1 MKETVDFIEQ
11 YKKEYDVDTLEPE
24 GLIISIAYQYL
35 LNQGWDKKT
44 FWECE
49 DKNNLGIDI
58 CIRHTHSP
66 STHGAMSRW
75 LKNTFGA

>member
-1 MKETVDFIEQ
+1 MAYQIFLKETADFIEQ

-49 DKNNLGIDI
+49 DKNNLGIDLFHI
-58 CIRHTHSP
+58 AAILLYNRQ
-66 STHGAMSRW
+66 
-75 LKNTFGA
+75 